1 MEGEIGSD
9 DSVQI
14 LKSPPAIPRMVYDNM
29 PNHVGSKPNL
39 DKPLSRFIL
48 SPTSIFLNKEAQ
60 VKFDNLR
67 SEQEMSPNTLVRRG
81 IETRRS
87 PRLTLVTESQKVKL
101 AEEIAHRAIKK
112 IGQMTAL
119 QVCFN
124 ESFDKDSFMAG
135 LIEDTR
141 YTRMMVEIKRKVSSL
156 TKSNLDLVHVLFH

>member
-1 MEGEIGSD
+1 MRFSPGTFFGQGGKSGGQGGKPKSTKHAPVEPAKEPVQPVEGEID

-67 SEQEMSPNTLVRRG
+67 
-81 IETRRS
+81 
-87 PRLTLVTESQKVKL
+87 
-101 AEEIAHRAIKK
+101 
-112 IGQMTAL
+112 
-119 QVCFN
+119 
-124 ESFDKDSFMAG
+124 
-135 LIEDTR
+135 
-141 YTRMMVEIKRKVSSL
+141 
-156 TKSNLDLVHVLFH
+156 